1 MAMPKDK
8 TKPKKKKKSLLKVAN
23 LNSSDFRIFLEQQGM
38 EPDSMSTKE
47 KEKMFNEMMESLG
60 LDPVY

>member
-1 MAMPKDK
+1 MAIPKDK
-8 TKPKKKKKSLLKVAN
+8 TKPKKKKSLLKVAN
-23 LNSSDFRIFLEQQGM
+23 LNSGDFRIFLEQQGM

>member
-1 MAMPKDK
+1 MAIPKNK
-8 TKPKKKKKSLLKVAN
+8 TKPKKKKSLLKVAN
-23 LNSSDFRIFLEQQGM
+23 LNSGDFRIFLEQQGM